1 MSRAINVRKPEGN
14 TPWRAYPS
22 PDTTVDELQRAV
34 NGLDLELVTDGETLE
49 IYLTQGRRRTPPAIE
64 DLARVM
70 FGDDAGEATLVE
82 ETQPNKIIDEDDIPV
97 G

>member
-1 MSRAINVRKPEGN
+1 MNRAITVKKPEGVV
-14 TPWRAYPS
+14 PWRAYPS
-22 PDTTVDELQRAV
+22 PETTVAELERAI
-34 NGLDLELVTDGETLE
+34 NDLDLELVNDGETLE

-70 FGDDAGEATLVE
+70 FGDQSDEATLVE
-82 ETQPNKIIDEDDIPV
+82 ETQPNKIIDGDIPV